1 MPLALDDVLV
11 PARPEA
17 RRPPEDLRLDE
28 PIGRFVRL
36 AEIAGNREDSLAVDV
51 RLSFG
56 DQGLPRLEGRV
67 QGVLELTCQRCLGPL
82 REEIDVPVRLALAP
96 DGGEATV
103 PAGFETWELPAG
115 GERPPRLRDLIEDE
129 IILALPLV
137 ARHAE
142 RADCG
147 ELPPELNDGEEDDV
161 SGTRSAGAEANPF
174 SVLRDM
180 KRPK

>member
-36 AEIAGNREDSLAVDV
+36 AEIAANLEGSLAVDV

-56 DQGLPRLEGRV
+56 QGGLPRLEGRV
-67 QGVLELTCQRCLGPL
+67 QGTLELTCQRCLGPL
-82 REEIDVPVRLALAP
+82 REEIDVSFRLALV
-96 DGGEATV
+96 GEGSEAAV
-103 PAGFETWELPAG
+103 PAGFEAWELPAG
-115 GERPPRLRDLIEDE
+115 AERPPRLRDLIEDE
-129 IILALPLV
+129 IILALPLI

-142 RADCG
+142 RVDCG
-147 ELPPELNDGEEDDV
+147 ELPPELNDGQTDDDAD
-161 SGTRSAGAEANPF
+161 TRTTGREASPF
-174 SVLRDM
+174 SVLRDI
-180 KRPK
+180 KRPE